1 MIEFNRNTKR
11 VREMDLTSLI
21 DIVFM
26 LVIFLML
33 TTSFSPAESLE
44 LTLPSSASKA
54 TKSDSA
60 MRIQIES
67 SGHVTIDGVAV
78 GRSQLEDSILLRVAK
93 DKEVQI
99 GIYSTPGVSV
109 QQLVTV
115 MDMVYASGGRHVQ
128 VDRMEYG
135 EAS

>member
-1 MIEFNRNTKR
+1 MMEFNRNTKR

-21 DIVFM
+21 DIVFI

-33 TTSFSPAESLE
+33 TSSFTPAQSLE
-44 LTLPSSASKA
+44 LTLPSKASTVAKHENL
-54 TKSDSA
+54 

-67 SGHVTIDGVAV
+67 SGHVTIDGTAV
-78 GRSQLEDSILLRVAK
+78 GRAQLEDSILLRIAK
-93 DKEVQI
+93 DKDVHI

-115 MDMVYASGGRHVQ
+115 MDMVYAGGGRNVQ

-135 EAS
+135 DAS

>member
-1 MIEFNRNTKR
+1 MIELNRNTKR

-21 DIVFM
+21 DIVFI

-33 TTSFSPAESLE
+33 TSSFTPAQSLE
-44 LTLPSSASKA
+44 LTLPSKASPVA
-54 TKSDSA
+54 KSENT

-67 SGHVTIDGVAV
+67 SGHVTIDGVAA
-78 GRSQLEDSILLRVAK
+78 GRAQLEDSILLRIAK
-93 DKEVQI
+93 DKDVQI

-115 MDMVYASGGRHVQ
+115 MDMVYASGGRNVQ

-135 EAS
+135 DAS